1 MALIF
6 NFANPV
12 NASEE
17 DATGVRKCM
26 TSTDLGAVHFFFLE
40 CGFIYIY
47 RQHSAESLSFS
58 YYRSVSLSLVVS
70 RVVILERSGAHAAPW
85 PHADR
90 SGT

>member
-1 MALIF
+1 MESKNGLNWLYRPESGF
-6 NFANPV
+6 
-12 NASEE
+12 
-17 DATGVRKCM
+17 
-26 TSTDLGAVHFFFLE
+26 FFFLE

-47 RQHSAESLSFS
+47 KQHSAESLTFS